1 MSRKARAQ
9 ITITDI
15 SDGEQYFI
23 ELSQENVVIP
33 SNSTYG
39 QLANCTAT
47 FWKKTGNGAKTAAS
61 MYCWV
66 YARKGVSLTLISSA
80 SNLSQANSSHTFS
93 VNSDYLTT
101 SYDAIVVYIYPTQGG
116 FNPNSQYYAKKEIAI
131 TKNGDKGNKGDDGV
145 AYALTCSPAA
155 VNFRRNAAGEFAT
168 AYINVSCEVK
178 KSLGGTISDVT
189 PGSGSGVYLF
199 YRKLTT
205 GSAQAWT
212 QRTSAS
218 ASQSVSYA
226 EASAATYAVTGLE
239 YALTSNNSTPNNA
252 NVLARTTVPVMLDGM
267 NGDPGSTGKGFYSA
281 GQWNDQ
287 TKYTANEYECPLVWI
302 DAGSGGREWYY
313 LPEGES
319 TNQNPK
325 QAGTPG
331 NPWKRAQ
338 NNWNVIL
345 TEALFADFASFQSA
359 VITGDWLISKHG
371 FCEGGVVDDERATY
385 LDGGVAKPYYLK
397 FDPTDPKGETT
408 TNFKPN
414 FALDLKTGALYGSKI
429 DISGTIH
436 AENFFHNVC
445 FFNGSSYSRP
455 YYRYLGEQTQDYYSK
470 FVKDQYYTREQVYSL
485 SGGQLDN
492 DDPTGFEKST
502 GNADIIV
509 TFIFRDNNSIRL
521 SMPSPDDFPG
531 KMVQLFS
538 YTYGNVSTDHYYVDG
553 HCMSNAATSLTNNG
567 TVGVDSPSSESQV
580 HIGGSATYIS
590 TKLTQ
595 KTNGHEYVWL
605 LLENKTGG
613 DIIIN
618 GDPSMSI
625 AVTSV
630 VGLTGNVTTQ
640 QIVDAIETAGYEL
653 TDNNN
658 TYRLTLNGTQKG
670 TPGGADLGSFYA
682 PMAIGSDGQ
691 FLKSTGSGAPSWSA
705 LPTATTSAAG
715 IVQLGTGAEQ
725 AAKGD
730 HSHNFL
736 IPLAGGNIG
745 SASGNNY
752 LWIKR
757 ASKTA
762 DGTPNNGLVLE
773 YGGSATWTGQ
783 LYFADNGKDGVYF
796 GGWYNGER
804 VAWNKLAFVTDT
816 VANAANATNAG
827 NADTVDG
834 RHASD
839 FLLANGMYTE
849 NNGISDFSVNF
860 PQNDNHDS
868 NMDVD
873 FQGGSSYNFDADVF
887 INNKEVATK
896 SWVSQNYALK
906 SELHTHSN
914 KAVLDSI
921 TEAMVTKLNGIEA
934 GANKY
939 THPTNGANTTIA
951 AADGRVLSAITVNNL
966 GHVTSVSYKALSN
979 DDIPGTLT
987 LNALTVSG
995 AIGGSSADFDSLT
1008 KGGVNV
1014 ATVNDIPSTSNFL
1027 LINTAGGIASVS
1039 GGGDNWYFKI
1049 ATINITSAYINRPVV
1064 FEISQRGYEFSL
1076 LQVIF
1081 NSINGTDPTL
1091 RSFTTNNVDVYYIKK
1106 VATSK
1111 WEIYGR
1117 YYEVWGKATIHR
1129 ITGCGADIGVT
1140 VNMVNIGMEPPS
1152 DTTQCLRNYQ
1162 NKLSFVDTKNNNGT
1176 IDGNSIGAIAFPFTK
1191 SVDGK
1196 LTLDLSGITEQY
1208 KGTVT
1213 GISVNGGSPA
1223 GPDANGVVSLGTL
1236 LNSLSVATGTNNG
1249 TIKYAVNGGNYTEV
1263 AVKGLQALAYKG
1275 SLAFTDLSS
1284 HPTTLSG
1291 YGITDAAAAS
1301 HTHGSITND
1310 GKISDGTVSIGV
1322 GDVLL
1327 ITDNSKRNKIVR
1339 SNITFNGSDK
1349 TKALT
1354 PAGTFETFLT
1364 QHQSLA
1370 DYVTLSTTQQITG
1383 AKTFTS
1389 TIAPNGGITPIASGT
1404 DSGQTNTRVNTASGN
1419 SRLWIKKASREGDGT
1434 PNNGVVLEYGNSTS
1448 WVGQLYMGDNATQGL
1463 YWNGW
1468 SDGERGEWKKIA
1480 FVTDT
1485 VANATNAGNADTL
1498 DGVHANGLFTNLSN
1512 TNDGNLSLTIGGTTK
1527 TLAIVKATN
1536 AYEADLLGSS
1546 TVGSTTKGIYLSN
1559 GSPAEMTYSL
1569 GSTVDAGTLNRIAYY
1584 KGPNEIAANGYIAY
1598 IPHTETAAESG
1609 TLTNGKKYI
1618 DGLRLWG
1625 TTVGNLQT
1633 VNGSSKP
1640 STISGK
1646 TGDITFGDG
1655 GPQIQFST
1663 GANTAQDG
1671 AIIFTDHDSA
1681 GAGASFHFVSNQ
1693 ADWNVHSKR
1702 FVARDSVTIGYQ
1714 AVANGAYL
1722 PNTNY
1727 ALFVGGSAL
1736 ITGNTYIGS
1745 VSNDNLAATQGWVT
1759 DKGYQTNAIEKIV
1772 LSGSND
1778 ANKQELT
1785 GKTVTLPLASTNKS
1799 GVVMIGDG
1807 LKDFENHLTV
1817 DTAWLTN
1824 QGFTKGS
1831 YLPLS
1836 GGTLSNANRGVLA
1849 LAQTGVQSTDAGVG
1863 PYITFRIGNS
1873 DVGYFGYNTSSGFF
1887 MQLAGVKTFKI
1898 TPQGELQYDN
1908 QKVWYAGNDGSGSG
1922 LNADLLDGRNGAE
1935 YAMIGCLATD
1945 IANNTDLNNI
1955 VSAGTY
1961 TCQSS
1966 GIATTLGN
1974 TPYTGGN
1981 FRLWHIIN
1989 TGTDGNANSQWSAQ
2003 MLLAPNAARLFL
2015 RSHSQNAFGS
2025 WREFAFK
2032 DSTVTSVKV
2041 GNTPHNPSNG
2051 QIDLSDEYDRL
2062 DNKFDSYLPLSGG
2075 KTITGTVTMNSVLNF
2090 GSDLNAGIQKSSND
2104 LVIGNSNGNVLINA
2118 SGLLFNNKQVVT
2130 TNDLPKTQH
2139 NATGTSGTAG
2149 WIKIA
2154 NISIGAGWKNQPI
2167 TFHVTQRRQVG
2178 VSYLTLLFTP
2188 NESASTTVQSFIYF
2202 GGSLEARVANASLGT
2217 TAANSWNL
2225 FIKKSEPYD
2234 NIGISLVDKGNY
2246 MDGVS
2251 VTWTNTHYSDADMK
2265 YKGDDNVEYYYG
2277 ILASYSFKATQV
2289 EGYLPL
2295 TGGTLTGALKVP
2307 HLFEVYNGN
2316 SSTKQSAYMRF
2327 TRNGVNGN
2335 DYAALGWNGS
2345 NVRLC
2350 ILGGNGNYTS
2360 ERDALLI
2367 GYDGQLKLQASNGTA
2382 PITTSSTTLVTNL
2395 NADTVDGKHASD
2407 FLLKTGG
2414 IITGT
2419 IKMKMDRDSSNAKS
2433 ALSWINTQEVTIG
2446 EIQFHNTAKRMIF
2459 NASGATEI
2467 WNDTANKYSFIVGEN
2482 ELTYNTYK
2490 IWHAGNDG
2498 SDSGLDADMLDG
2510 QHGSYYATKSA
2521 LDSYL
2526 PLSGG
2531 KTITG
2536 SVTMNSVL
2544 NFGSDLNAGI
2554 QKSSNDLVIGNSNGN
2569 VQVNASGLL
2578 FNNKQVATIND
2589 IANINAAKLDGWTK
2603 SQIQKT
2609 SYVTSGTAGL
2619 SSYWCKA
2626 WDITITNERYSDKDV
2641 VVLVSSAFNYLWGI
2655 IAIKVRQNGVNG
2667 SGAYQFENALRLITG
2682 NIPADRFR
2690 LYYSNTTGKCELWC
2704 NVSAQWGNFNFTVL
2718 KKIGNR
2724 VDVDSADVG
2733 TWYNTN
2739 FTAVRE
2745 FPASSNGFA
2754 YIEMSYLPIM
2764 GNINTSGA
2772 ISIDRSDAGVTA
2784 KGTQYGLVKARMKNS
2799 GTGTYSYNDV
2809 ISLVGAGETGTTVNN
2824 LGVRLGSQSGMTWI
2838 SAGENGTAFSS
2849 AVSDICNTENMYLT
2863 ADGSINFYT
2872 GVQNNGTGGK
2882 RTLLLNSDGSMN
2894 AIGQMIFNYAFSG
2907 TNWASDY
2914 GAISIR
2920 TTAASNPYMIGFA
2933 ANSDGYGEIQASQQG
2948 IGGKPL
2954 VLQKMGG
2961 NVGIG
2966 TTNPAYKLDV
2976 SGSARVTGNLSVGG
2990 IQATQGI
2997 SVGGT
3002 SVSLEGHTH
3011 SQYLTS
3017 SDLNGYVLAENL
3029 PYASVYWA
3037 DYAGSASSA
3046 DYATSAGS
3054 ATTATTANALKAT
3067 TLNYW
3072 NGQNSVDYRM
3082 IGQTLMDASDSQKSG
3097 WLTLSVC
3104 SRHNGAQIV
3113 AIMYGCEQT
3122 SSDNFK
3128 LANAFCEIEQHGTLE
3143 NSVADDVLYCYAL
3156 ESSGRIQF
3164 AFFWRHRDNSP
3175 VDIRVIASGGRAFT
3189 PQAYSG
3195 TDYNYTEAQISTPT
3209 FTNKYG
3215 QLFAKGQRR
3224 VGMTTAWAKT
3234 SVATWAKVWDIQ
3246 LSQESENTRKEMLF
3260 MVSDPSSSAFGLCA
3274 LRFTHKYAN
3283 NSSNVKVYTVS
3294 SVSLEMI
3301 YGNLTLAQFEAFYYT
3316 GTTTGKVEL
3325 WCRITGASRYF
3336 NFTVLKR
3343 TDNGACDDAGVM
3355 GMWYNVNVTS
3365 ALSEPT
3371 ATTTY
3376 KKLVMTQKSV
3386 SMSMSKLN
3394 LGSAVF
3400 DEGYGP
3406 KVEFTR
3412 SNSQLGFTKT
3422 GSSTLTYYFDG
3433 PVSNNSDSRLKTI
3446 DKYIEP
3452 SVYDIAFAPLVA
3464 FRWKNGDSRQNVGT
3478 IAQYWE
3484 KVLPQAVHENSDGF
3498 LSLEYSTIALAAGV
3512 TASRKAVDNERRII
3526 DLERELTAL
3535 RARVAELEQQ
3545 EIEN

>member
-1 MSRKARAQ
+1 MEIVKGY

-15 SDGEQYFI
+15 SDGEQYSI

-47 FWKKTGNGAKTAAS
+47 FWKKTGNGVKTAAS

-116 FNPNSQYYAKKEIAI
+116 FNPSSQYYAKKEIAI

-145 AYALTCSPAA
+145 AYTLTCSPAA

-178 KSLGGTISDVT
+178 KSVGGTISDVT

-218 ASQSVSYA
+218 TSQSVSYA

-239 YALTSNNSTPNNA
+239 YALTSNSSTPNNA

-267 NGDPGSTGKGFYSA
+267 NGDPGSTGKAFYSA

-325 QAGTPG
+325 QTGTPG

-653 TDNNN
+653 TDT

-682 PMAIGSDGQ
+682 PTAIGSDGQ

-715 IVQLGTGAEQ
+715 IVQLGTGAAQ

-730 HSHNFL
+730 HSHSQYALASALNAYQPLISDLASYVKVRSLSDGDGNNAPFNDILKNQTGSFL
-736 IPLAGGNIG
+736 FTGGNLIDG
-745 SASGNNY
+745 HYDWVGIQVSSGND
-752 LWIKR
+752 LGQLVW
-757 ASKTA
+757 S
-762 DGTPNNGLVLE
+762 DGTLMVRQNDTARTASAFANGWSAWATVL
-773 YGGSATWTGQ
+773 TNRN
-783 LYFADNGKDGVYF
+783 FASYLNSQY
-796 GGWYNGER
+796 
-804 VAWNKLAFVTDT
+804 
-816 VANAANATNAG
+816 
-827 NADTVDG
+827 
-834 RHASD
+834 
-839 FLLANGMYTE
+839 LLANGMHTE

-873 FQGGSSYNFDADVF
+873 FQGGASYNFDADVF
-887 INNKEVATK
+887 VNNKEVATK

-979 DDIPGTLT
+979 SDIPSTLT

-1014 ATVNDIPSTSNFL
+1014 ATVNDLSAYLPLSGGTMTGLLTMKANQYADDYTGALNMSNSNIYGVNGIYTADLADSPAEGISFYRDATHVDTLWMKNGVMYFTPNRQLGTNGTSYTVWHSGNSNLKFVNSKGNNVEVSWNEVKSLSLPFTITGSGYMTLDLSGISANVPAATTSVAGIVKLGTTEGTAAQGNHTHSELHTHSNKSVLDGITADSINHWNAAYGYSSSIQDIEGWAVSGIAVGTGTYANQIVWYKGNDPTADGYVNYITIPYATAAGKLSTSRTLWGQSFDGSGNVNGKLSIDLATLGNTVLGQQYHLIEARYKNAAGINFGYAGIL
-1027 LINTAGGIASVS
+1027 SLVGSGETDVAYNMGVRIGSQSGMTWISAGESAQTLSGVLTDMCNKEDVYVTADGGIHFITGIPNTSKDSNGNPSYVLAVDILSNGKVGIGTASPAYKLDVNGSARVS
-1039 GGGDNWYFKI
+1039 GDLYVGSTK
-1049 ATINITSAYINRPVV
+1049 V
-1064 FEISQRGYEFSL
+1064 
-1076 LQVIF
+1076 
-1081 NSINGTDPTL
+1081 SIEGHTH
-1091 RSFTTNNVDVYYIKK
+1091 S
-1106 VATSK
+1106 
-1111 WEIYGR
+1111 
-1117 YYEVWGKATIHR
+1117 
-1129 ITGCGADIGVT
+1129 
-1140 VNMVNIGMEPPS
+1140 
-1152 DTTQCLRNYQ
+1152 NYQ

-1176 IDGNSIGAIAFPFTK
+1176 VDGNAIGAIAFPFTK

-1223 GPDANGVVSLGTL
+1223 SPDANGVVSLGTL
-1236 LNSLSVATGTNNG
+1236 LSSLSVATGTNNG

-1301 HTHGSITND
+1301 
-1310 GKISDGTVSIGV
+1310 
-1322 GDVLL
+1322 
-1327 ITDNSKRNKIVR
+1327 
-1339 SNITFNGSDK
+1339 
-1349 TKALT
+1349 
-1354 PAGTFETFLT
+1354 
-1364 QHQSLA
+1364 QLA
-1370 DYVTLSTTQQITG
+1370 NYVTTNTEQDVSGTKKFYSIRLGQNRPWKIYGEQETAGSVATEML
-1383 AKTFTS
+1383 KL
-1389 TIAPNGGITPIASGT
+1389 APENGGKYFYFTDHSNVNVMKFFGGDSSTNPTKNGYIEFPLGIIISVASGT
-1404 DSGQTNTRVNTASGN
+1404 APMT
-1419 SRLWIKKASREGDGT
+1419 I
-1434 PNNGVVLEYGNSTS
+1434 NSTTK
-1448 WVGQLYMGDNATQGL
+1448 VN
-1463 YWNGW
+1463 N
-1468 SDGERGEWKKIA
+1468 
-1480 FVTDT
+1480 F
-1485 VANATNAGNADTL
+1485 NADML
-1498 DGVHANGLFTNLSN
+1498 DGVHADGLFTALTN

-1536 AYEADLLGSS
+1536 AYEAEILGSS

-1625 TTVGNLQT
+1625 TTVGNLHT

-1671 AIIFTDHDSA
+1671 AIIFTNHDSA

-1759 DKGYQTNAIEKIV
+1759 GKGYQTNAIEKIV
-1772 LSGSND
+1772 LSGSTD

-1785 GKTVTLPLASTNKS
+1785 GKAVTLPLASTNKS

-1807 LKDFENHLTV
+1807 LKDSENHLTV

-1831 YLPLS
+1831 YLPLT
-1836 GGTLSNANRGVLA
+1836 GGTTTGA
-1849 LAQTGVQSTDAGVG
+1849 LQVHHLFEV
-1863 PYITFRIGNS
+1863 YNGNS
-1873 DVGYFGYNTSSGFF
+1873 STKQSAYMRFTRNGVNGNDYAALGWNGSNVRLCILGGNGNYTSERDALLIGYDGQLKLQASNGTAPITTSSTT
-1887 MQLAGVKTFKI
+1887 LVT
-1898 TPQGELQYDN
+1898 N
-1908 QKVWYAGNDGSGSG
+1908 

-1935 YAMIGCLATD
+1935 YAMIGSLATN

-2041 GNTPHNPSNG
+2041 GNTSHNPSNG

-2062 DNKFDSYLPLSGG
+2062 DNKF
-2075 KTITGTVTMNSVLNF
+2075 
-2090 GSDLNAGIQKSSND
+2090 
-2104 LVIGNSNGNVLINA
+2104 
-2118 SGLLFNNKQVVT
+2118 
-2130 TNDLPKTQH
+2130 
-2139 NATGTSGTAG
+2139 
-2149 WIKIA
+2149 
-2154 NISIGAGWKNQPI
+2154 
-2167 TFHVTQRRQVG
+2167 
-2178 VSYLTLLFTP
+2178 
-2188 NESASTTVQSFIYF
+2188 
-2202 GGSLEARVANASLGT
+2202 
-2217 TAANSWNL
+2217 
-2225 FIKKSEPYD
+2225 
-2234 NIGISLVDKGNY
+2234 
-2246 MDGVS
+2246 
-2251 VTWTNTHYSDADMK
+2251 
-2265 YKGDDNVEYYYG
+2265 
-2277 ILASYSFKATQV
+2277 
-2289 EGYLPL
+2289 
-2295 TGGTLTGALKVP
+2295 
-2307 HLFEVYNGN
+2307 
-2316 SSTKQSAYMRF
+2316 
-2327 TRNGVNGN
+2327 
-2335 DYAALGWNGS
+2335 
-2345 NVRLC
+2345 
-2350 ILGGNGNYTS
+2350 
-2360 ERDALLI
+2360 
-2367 GYDGQLKLQASNGTA
+2367 
-2382 PITTSSTTLVTNL
+2382 
-2395 NADTVDGKHASD
+2395 
-2407 FLLKTGG
+2407 
-2414 IITGT
+2414 
-2419 IKMKMDRDSSNAKS
+2419 
-2433 ALSWINTQEVTIG
+2433 
-2446 EIQFHNTAKRMIF
+2446 
-2459 NASGATEI
+2459 
-2467 WNDTANKYSFIVGEN
+2467 
-2482 ELTYNTYK
+2482 
-2490 IWHAGNDG
+2490 
-2498 SDSGLDADMLDG
+2498 
-2510 QHGSYYATKSA
+2510 
-2521 LDSYL
+2521 DSYL

-2569 VQVNASGLL
+2569 VLINASGLL

-2589 IANINAAKLDGWTK
+2589 IT
-2603 SQIQKT
+2603 
-2609 SYVTSGTAGL
+2609 
-2619 SSYWCKA
+2619 
-2626 WDITITNERYSDKDV
+2626 
-2641 VVLVSSAFNYLWGI
+2641 
-2655 IAIKVRQNGVNG
+2655 
-2667 SGAYQFENALRLITG
+2667 
-2682 NIPADRFR
+2682 
-2690 LYYSNTTGKCELWC
+2690 
-2704 NVSAQWGNFNFTVL
+2704 
-2718 KKIGNR
+2718 
-2724 VDVDSADVG
+2724 
-2733 TWYNTN
+2733 
-2739 FTAVRE
+2739 
-2745 FPASSNGFA
+2745 
-2754 YIEMSYLPIM
+2754 
-2764 GNINTSGA
+2764 NINTSGA
-2772 ISIDRSDAGVTA
+2772 ISIDRSDADVTA
-2784 KGTQYGLVKARMKNS
+2784 KGTQYSLIKARMKNS

-2863 ADGSINFYT
+2863 ADGGIYFYT

-2882 RTLLLNSDGSMN
+2882 RTLLLNSDGSIDAVGNIKITKNDGNFRVSSPSANEEYMFG
-2894 AIGQMIFNYAFSG
+2894 ASSSG
-2907 TNWASDY
+2907 YIYGSTN
-2914 GAISIR
+2914 GR
-2920 TTAASNPYMIGFA
+2920 YMSFL
-2933 ANSDGYGEIQASQQG
+2933 N
-2948 IGGKPL
+2948 
-2954 VLQKMGG
+2954 G

-2966 TTNPAYKLDV
+2966 TTNPANKLDV

-3011 SQYLTS
+3011 SEYLPKTGGSLTGNLYIGSEANVNRVVKYSEISNHLTYYDTIKYADELTKERIENYSNYDTS
-3017 SDLNGYVLAENL
+3017 V
-3029 PYASVYWA
+3029 
-3037 DYAGSASSA
+3037 
-3046 DYATSAGS
+3046 TH
-3054 ATTATTANALKAT
+3054 
-3067 TLNYW
+3067 
-3072 NGQNSVDYRM
+3072 YRM
-3082 IGQTLMDASDSQKSG
+3082 IGQVTMRSTLGAQRG
-3097 WLTLSVC
+3097 WMTLQMG

-3113 AIMYGCEQT
+3113 NMVYGCEKAAADY
-3122 SSDNFK
+3122 SV
-3128 LANAFCEIEQHGTLE
+3128 LNAFCEIEQHGTLD
-3143 NSVADDVLYCYAL
+3143 NGTADDTLYCYVKADTTNNL
-3156 ESSGRIQF
+3156 TF
-3164 AFFWRHRDNSP
+3164 TFFWRYRDNSP
-3175 VDIRVIASGGRAFT
+3175 VDIRVIAASSDNSFEPSAT
-3189 PQAYSG
+3189 SSATNNVKESDL
-3195 TDYNYTEAQISTPT
+3195 TTPT
-3209 FTNKYG
+3209 FASNFGTLK
-3215 QLFAKGQRR
+3215 AKGQRR
-3224 VGMTTAWAKT
+3224 IGVLTSYLKSTKSGLGTNGYWGKIWDIALPKSTTAM
-3234 SVATWAKVWDIQ
+3234 
-3246 LSQESENTRKEMLF
+3246 RKEMVF
-3260 MVSDPSSSAFGLCA
+3260 MASAPDTGYSGVCILRLKHSYNTTSNKYTFPS
-3274 LRFTHKYAN
+3274 
-3283 NSSNVKVYTVS
+3283 VV
-3294 SVSLEMI
+3294 LEQV
-3301 YGNLTLAQFEAFYYT
+3301 YGNVPMAQFRVYYSLLN
-3316 GTTTGKVEL
+3316 GKVEL
-3325 WCRITGASRYF
+3325 WCNLTAYTKYF
-3336 NFTVLKR
+3336 NFTVLKQ
-3343 TDNGACDDAGVM
+3343 TADGAGDDAAVLGF
-3355 GMWYNVNVTS
+3355 WYPTDIQTAQTLPTVVTNS
-3365 ALSEPT
+3365 LAMVE
-3371 ATTTY
+3371 
-3376 KKLVMTQKSV
+3376 MTRKSV
-3386 SMSMSKLN
+3386 DVAASSLTIA
-3394 LGSAVF
+3394 GSIKAQF
-3400 DEGYGP
+3400 SAG
-3406 KVEFTR
+3406 
-3412 SNSQLGFTKT
+3412 
-3422 GSSTLTYYFDG
+3422 TLSFSRVNPNDAAPVYSFDG
-3433 PVSNNSDSRLKTI
+3433 QVTTGSDSRRKTI
-3446 DKYIEP
+3446 DKYLEP